1 MRKGYSSL
9 VNGDSISSALAR
21 HPVHFAFAG
30 RTHSHTSKKG
40 ITAIPDRNKSHVEEQ
55 TGLCILLR
63 EESETTLAS
72 CSRSEGGGRRRC
84 RPVTTPAATCVSLSH
99 APTLCSR
106 QRDCSRHRKLPL
118 RCALAQTAAP
128 PPPPPPDRRLSELR
142 NGRDA
147 AGVLLGTRFNVLLRF
162 VSLSPP
168 RPCCGARIHHVFS
181 RTTAHCRLASSAH
194 AAYPAGLREGVAC
207 LLVSGSLAGGAPRQ
221 LLSPL
226 SSWRETPL
234 NVKRATIPPIASRIE
249 GASICTNDISSHLG
263 RRDMCRRG
271 KPFRCV
277 NDP

>member
-1 MRKGYSSL
+1 METASRQPSHSTRGISHSPVVLTATRRRRVSRQFQIATSL
-9 VNGDSISSALAR
+9 
-21 HPVHFAFAG
+21 
-30 RTHSHTSKKG
+30 TSKSKPG
-40 ITAIPDRNKSHVEEQ
+40 YAYYCARNQKRH
-55 TGLCILLR
+55 
-63 EESETTLAS
+63 
-72 CSRSEGGGRRRC
+72 SRVAAEVRGGRRRRRC

-118 RCALAQTAAP
+118 RCALAQTAA